1 MIARRE
7 LLTSALMLGTATMLP
22 SFSFAQDAAPAD
34 APADLP
40 EIPDMVLG
48 SADAPVKVM
57 EYASFTCPHCANFH
71 ANVFHEL
78 KANYID
84 TGKVQFTFREVY
96 FDRFGLWASMVARC
110 GGEMRYFGIADR
122 LFSTQ
127 REWTKAGDPAG
138 IADALKKIGLTAGL
152 TSDEL
157 DACLNDG
164 AKAQALVNWYGANA
178 KADNIT
184 ATPSFLIDGEPYSNM
199 GYDKF
204 AEILDEKLGA

>member
-22 SFSFAQDAAPAD
+22 SFSFAQDAAPAGD
-34 APADLP
+34 APA
-40 EIPDMVLG
+40 IKDMVLG

-71 ANVFHEL
+71 QNVFHEL

-110 GGEMRYFGIADR
+110 GGEMRFFGIADR
-122 LFSTQ
+122 MFATQ
-127 REWTKAGDPAG
+127 NEWARAGEPAQ
-138 IADALKKIGLTAGL
+138 IADALRKIGLTAGL
-152 TSDEL
+152 TKDEL
-157 DACLNDG
+157 DACLNDNDM
-164 AKAQALVNWYGANA
+164 AQALVAWYGENA
-178 KADNIT
+178 KADNVT
-184 ATPSFLIDGEPYSNM
+184 ATPSFFIDGEPYSNM

-204 AEILDEKLGA
+204 ASILDEKLGS

>member
-22 SFSFAQDAAPAD
+22 SFSFAQDAAPAE
-34 APADLP
+34 DLP

-48 SADAPVKVM
+48 SADAPVTVI

-84 TGKVQFTFREVY
+84 TGKVRFIFREVY

-122 LFSTQ
+122 MFATQ
-127 REWTKAGDPAG
+127 RDWTKAGEPVA
-138 IADALKKIGLTAGL
+138 IVESLKKIGLSAGI
-152 TSDEL
+152 SQDEL
-157 DACLNDG
+157 DACLNDN
-164 AKAQALVNWYGANA
+164 AMAQGLVNWYGENA

-184 ATPSFLIDGEPYSNM
+184 ATPSFLIDGEAYSNM

-204 AEILDEKLGA
+204 AEVLDEKLGA